1 MTGKAERVDVYQ
13 RVTDQIIQAIEA
25 GAETWEMPWHAPEVS
40 FAYPSNAATGKP
52 YRGVNVLALWAAS

>member
-25 GAETWEMPWHAPEVS
+25 GAETWEMPWHA
-40 FAYPSNAATGKP
+40 
-52 YRGVNVLALWAAS
+52 LAPTL